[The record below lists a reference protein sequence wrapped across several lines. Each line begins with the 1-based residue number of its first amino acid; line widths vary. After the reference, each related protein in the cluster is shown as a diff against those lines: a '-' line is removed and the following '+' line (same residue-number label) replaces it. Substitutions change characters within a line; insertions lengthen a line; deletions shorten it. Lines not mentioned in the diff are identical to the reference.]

1 LREII
6 IESPITGT
14 VLEVAVSA
22 GEQVGPGD
30 VLVVVESMKMENEV
44 FCEHDG
50 QVVSVGV
57 VEGQSVAE
65 DEALLTIAVS

>member
-1 LREII
+1 M
-6 IESPITGT
+6 
-14 VLEVAVSA
+14 LEVAVSA

-50 QVVSVGV
+50 QVVAVGV

>member
-1 LREII
+1 M
-6 IESPITGT
+6 SP
-14 VLEVAVSA
+14 

-65 DEALLTIAVS
+65 DEALLMLAVS

>member
-1 LREII
+1 M
-6 IESPITGT
+6 
-14 VLEVAVSA
+14 SA

-30 VLVVVESMKMENEV
+30 VLVVVESMKMENDV
-44 FCEHDG
+44 FSEHDG

-65 DEALLTIAVS
+65 DEALLTLAVS